1 VSEKRVSIHGQWS
14 SRWAFILAATGS
26 AVGLGNIW
34 KFPYIAG
41 ENGGS
46 AFVLIYLF
54 FIALVGIPVL
64 MGEVLIGRR
73 GRLSPAASVSAVAFE
88 AGASSLW
95 AGIGWLGLTAGF
107 LVLSFYAVIAGWAL
121 SYVFVTAKGSFSG
134 TSPEA
139 IGDIFSALQSSPL
152 QLIFWQSL
160 VIGVTVFVVARGV
173 QKGLE
178 KTVTL
183 LMPGMFVLLLV
194 MVGYAMTTGSFMQGV
209 EFLFTPDFSKL
220 TGSGIL
226 EALGHACFTLSLAS
240 GVMIMYG
247 AYLPDGVS
255 IARTS
260 IVVAFIDTLV
270 ALLAGLAIFPIVFAN
285 GIAPGEGPGLIFVSL
300 PIAFGQ
306 MPFGTLI
313 GTLFFV
319 MLVFA
324 AFTTS
329 ISLIEALVALM
340 VEKRGISR
348 PRSAL
353 IAGFA
358 VWFVGLGTVM
368 SLGVWEKVTFN
379 SLTGLNWEFVLFNQN
394 FFDATAFLAT
404 NLMLP
409 LGAFLLAI
417 FCAWVLRD
425 QDTAQ
430 ELGMSESNLAYK
442 GWHWTMRVLA
452 PILIVIVLLH
462 AVGLD
467 VLPLIG
473 LGH

>member
-1 VSEKRVSIHGQWS
+1 MSEKRVSIHGQWS

-46 AFVLIYLF
+46 AFVLVYLF

-73 GRLSPAASVSAVAFE
+73 GRLSPAASVTAVAVE
-88 AGASSLW
+88 SGASKLW
-95 AGIGWLGLTAGF
+95 GGIGWLGLAAGF

-121 SYVFVTAKGSFSG
+121 RYVFVTAKGSFTG
-134 TSPEA
+134 ASPEA
-139 IGDIFSALQSSPL
+139 VGEIFGTLLANPL
-152 QLIFWQSL
+152 QLVFWQTL
-160 VIGVTVFVVARGV
+160 ILGVTVFVVAKGV
-173 QKGLE
+173 RKGLE

-183 LMPGMFVLLLV
+183 LMPGMFVLLLL
-194 MVGYAMTTGSFMQGV
+194 MVGYAMTTGSFFQGV
-209 EFLFTPDFSKL
+209 EFLFKPDFSKL
-220 TGSGIL
+220 TRSGVL

-247 AYLPDGVS
+247 AYLPEGVS

-260 IVVAFIDTLV
+260 IAVAFIDTLV

-285 GIAPGEGPGLIFVSL
+285 GIAPAQGPGLIFVSL
-300 PIAFGQ
+300 PVAFGQ

-313 GTLFFV
+313 GTLFFI

-324 AFTTS
+324 AFTTA
-329 ISLIEALVALM
+329 ISLIEAVVAYL
-340 VEKRGISR
+340 VEKRGLSR
-348 PRSAL
+348 PGSAL
-353 IAGFA
+353 IGGFA

-368 SLGVWEKVTFN
+368 SLGAWENVTFN
-379 SLTGLNWEFVLFNQN
+379 SLTGLDWEFVLFNQN
-394 FFDATAFLAT
+394 FFDATAFIAT

-409 LGAFLLAI
+409 LGAFLLAV

-425 QDTAQ
+425 RNTAQ
-430 ELGMSESNLAYK
+430 ELGMPESGIAYK
-442 GWHWTMRVLA
+442 SWHWSMRLLTPVLVVVA
-452 PILIVIVLLH
+452 LLH
-462 AVGLD
+462 AVNIL
-467 VLPLIG
+467 
-473 LGH
+473 

>member
-1 VSEKRVSIHGQWS
+1 MSENRVSIHGQWS
-14 SRWAFILAATGS
+14 SRMAFILAATGS

-46 AFVLIYLF
+46 AFVLVYLF

-73 GRLSPAASVSAVAFE
+73 GRLNPAASVTAVAVE
-88 AGASSLW
+88 AGASRLW
-95 AGIGWLGLTAGF
+95 GAIGWLGLTAGF
-107 LVLSFYAVIAGWAL
+107 LVLSFYAVIAGWSL
-121 SYVFVTAKGSFSG
+121 SYVFVTAKGSFSRA
-134 TSPEA
+134 SPEA
-139 IGDIFSALQSSPL
+139 VGDIFSALLSSPW
-152 QLIFWQSL
+152 QLVFWQSL
-160 VIGVTVFVVARGV
+160 IVAVTVFVVSKGV

-183 LMPGMFVLLLV
+183 LMPGLFVLLLV

-209 EFLFTPDFSKL
+209 AFLFTPDFSKL
-220 TGSGIL
+220 TGAGIL

-260 IVVAFIDTLV
+260 IAVAFIDTLV

-313 GTLFFV
+313 GTLFFI

-329 ISLIEALVALM
+329 ISLVEAVVALL

-348 PRSAL
+348 PRAAL

-368 SLGVWEKVTFN
+368 SLGAWENVTFN
-379 SLTGLNWEFVLFNQN
+379 SLTGLDWKFVLFNQN

-409 LGAFLLAI
+409 LGAFLLAV
-417 FCAWVLRD
+417 FCAWIMHA

-430 ELGMSESNLAYK
+430 ELGMAESSLVYK
-442 GWHWTMRVLA
+442 SWHWVMRVIA
-452 PILIVIVLLH
+452 PILVVIVLLH
-462 AVGLD
+462 AVGID
-467 VLPLIG
+467 VLSLS
-473 LGH
+473 

>member
-1 VSEKRVSIHGQWS
+1 MSDKRISIHGQWS

-46 AFVLIYLF
+46 AFVLVYLF

-73 GRLSPAASVSAVAFE
+73 GRLNPAASVSRVADE
-88 AGASSLW
+88 AGANRMWS
-95 AGIGWLGLTAGF
+95 GIGWLGLSAGF
-107 LVLSFYAVIAGWAL
+107 LVLSFYAVIAGWSL
-121 SYVFVTAKGSFSG
+121 RYVFVTASGSFTGASAD
-134 TSPEA
+134 T
-139 IGDIFSALQSSPL
+139 IGGIFGALLASPL
-152 QLIFWQSL
+152 QLVFWQSL
-160 VIGVTVFVVARGV
+160 IIAVTVFVVSKGV

-183 LMPGMFVLLLV
+183 LMPGMFILLLI

-220 TGSGIL
+220 TGSGVL

-260 IVVAFIDTLV
+260 IAVAFIDTLV

-313 GTLFFV
+313 GTLFFI

-329 ISLIEALVALM
+329 ISLIEAVVALL
-340 VEKRGISR
+340 VEKRGMSR
-348 PRSAL
+348 PRSAWL
-353 IAGFA
+353 AGFA

-368 SLGVWEKVTFN
+368 SLGAWENVTFN
-379 SLTGLNWEFVLFNQN
+379 SLTGLDWEFVLFNQN

-409 LGAFLLAI
+409 LGAFLLAV
-417 FCAWVLRD
+417 FCAWILRD

-430 ELGMSESNLAYK
+430 ELGMSESSLAYK
-442 GWHWTMRVLA
+442 GWHWSMRV
-452 PILIVIVLLH
+452 IVPLMIFIVFLH
-462 AVGLD
+462 TMGID
-467 VLPLIG
+467 VL
-473 LGH
+473 

>member
-1 VSEKRVSIHGQWS
+1 MSEKRVSIHGQWS

-46 AFVLIYLF
+46 AFVLVYLF

-73 GRLSPAASVSAVAFE
+73 GRSSPAASVTAVAVE
-88 AGASSLW
+88 SGASKLW
-95 AGIGWLGLTAGF
+95 GGIGWLGLSAGF

-121 SYVFVTAKGSFSG
+121 RYVFVTAKGSFTG
-134 TSPEA
+134 ASPE
-139 IGDIFSALQSSPL
+139 IVGEIFGTLLANPL
-152 QLIFWQSL
+152 QLVFWQTL
-160 VIGVTVFVVARGV
+160 ILGITVFVVAKGV
-173 QKGLE
+173 RKGLE

-183 LMPGMFVLLLV
+183 LMPGMFILLLL
-194 MVGYAMTTGSFMQGV
+194 MVAYAMTTGSFFQGV
-209 EFLFTPDFSKL
+209 EFLFKPDFSKL
-220 TGSGIL
+220 TRSGVL

-247 AYLPDGVS
+247 AYLPEGVS

-260 IVVAFIDTLV
+260 IAVAFIDTLV

-300 PIAFGQ
+300 PVAFGQ

-313 GTLFFV
+313 GTLFFI

-324 AFTTS
+324 AFTTA
-329 ISLIEALVALM
+329 ISLIEAVVAYL
-340 VEKRGISR
+340 VEKRGLSR
-348 PRSAL
+348 PGSAL
-353 IAGFA
+353 IGGFA

-368 SLGVWEKVTFN
+368 SLGSWEYVTFN
-379 SLTGLNWEFVLFNQN
+379 SLTGLDWDFVLFNQN
-394 FFDATAFLAT
+394 FFDATAFIAT

-409 LGAFLLAI
+409 LGAFMLAV
-417 FCAWVLRD
+417 FCAWILRD
-425 QDTAQ
+425 QNTAQ
-430 ELGMSESNLAYK
+430 ELGMPESSIVYK
-442 GWHWTMRVLA
+442 SWHWSMRLLTPVLVVVA
-452 PILIVIVLLH
+452 LLH
-462 AVGLD
+462 AVNIL
-467 VLPLIG
+467 
-473 LGH
+473 

>member
-1 VSEKRVSIHGQWS
+1 VSEKHASSHGQWS

-46 AFVLIYLF
+46 AFVLVYLF

-73 GRLSPAASVSAVAFE
+73 GRLSPAASVAAVAKE
-88 AGASSLW
+88 AGASRLW

-121 SYVFVTAKGSFSG
+121 SYVFMTAKGSFSG
-134 TSPEA
+134 ASPEA
-139 IGDIFSALQSSPL
+139 VGEIFGALQSSPG

-194 MVGYAMTTGSFMQGV
+194 MVGYAMTTGSFLQGV
-209 EFLFTPDFSKL
+209 EFLFTPDFGKL
-220 TGSGIL
+220 TGSGVL

-260 IVVAFIDTLV
+260 IAVAFIDTLI

-285 GIAPGEGPGLIFVSL
+285 GIEAGAGPGLIFVSL

-306 MPFGTLI
+306 MPFGTLV

-324 AFTTS
+324 ALTTT
-329 ISLIEALVALM
+329 ISLIEAVVAVLG
-340 VEKRGISR
+340 EKRGISR

-368 SLGVWEKVTFN
+368 SLGAWENVTFN
-379 SLTGLNWEFVLFNQN
+379 SLTGLNWQFILFNQN

-404 NLMLP
+404 SLMLP
-409 LGAFLLAI
+409 LGALLLSI
-417 FCAWVLRD
+417 FCAWILHDR
-425 QDTAQ
+425 DTAQ
-430 ELGMSESNLAYK
+430 ELGLSESSLLYK
-442 GWHWTMRVLA
+442 GWHWTLRVIA

-462 AVGLD
+462 AVGVE
-467 VLPLIG
+467 VLQYVG